1 MRKNYFL
8 FLLSL
13 IPVAAF
19 FGCFNE
25 RVPKQPEVNQEW
37 ISPTEPSILIGN
49 LVNAVT
55 RLDVN
60 NYKRCMAYEKFT
72 FRADPSLMANNLGL
86 FSHWTWE
93 NENQFLNNFRVASQ
107 PVNSSNSLTFS
118 NSRINNFNQD
128 SLEYTA
134 DYSLNIYHQDTAF
147 KAVGFSGLLSFQ
159 MRRNR
164 QNEWQIVT
172 WQDNKTNSGPCWTEL
187 RQHFF
192 AP

>member
-1 MRKNYFL
+1 
-8 FLLSL
+8 
-13 IPVAAF
+13 
-19 FGCFNE
+19 
-25 RVPKQPEVNQEW
+25 VPKQPEVNQEW
-37 ISPTEPSILIGN
+37 ISPTEPSILISN
-49 LVNAVT
+49 LVKAVT
-55 RLDVN
+55 LLDVN
-60 NYKRCMAYEKFT
+60 NYKRCMAFEQFT

-86 FSHWTWE
+86 FSRWTWD

-107 PVNSSNSLTFS
+107 PVNSGNSLTFS

-134 DYSLNIYHQDTAF
+134 DYALNIYHQDTAF